1 LIKTYTKEE
10 GTEERYVEP
19 PIRPLTLC
27 QSHAFA
33 MHCVRLLIV
42 RWLLHLAR
50 SRAGDVGAAGGL
62 LATGDGV
69 AGPGPAGAGT
79 GGTEDVDV
87 GGGAGDGTGV
97 LAHGQA
103 GNWDTVGRLAGRG
116 AVLIVL
122 LNDNTARRELATSR
136 RHGQWRSYYF
146 LMPERVLP
154 E

>member
-1 LIKTYTKEE
+1 MIKTYTKEE
-10 GTEERYVEP
+10 ETEERFVEQP
-19 PIRPLTLC
+19 VCLLTLC

-33 MHCVRLLIV
+33 KHCVRLLIV

-69 AGPGPAGAGT
+69 AGPGPAGAGA

-87 GGGAGDGTGV
+87 GGGASDGTGV

-103 GNWDTVGRLAGRG
+103 GDWDTSGGLAGGR
-116 AVLIVL
+116 AVLVVL
-122 LNDNTARRELATSR
+122 LNDDTA
-136 RHGQWRSYYF
+136 G
-146 LMPERVLP
+146 RVLVKRRKGCF